1 MDNFNVTGNP
11 PCVRNERAAAA
22 ARVRAAMANLPR
34 PQGRRLDFGQP
45 ELDPNNHH
53 DGPVEQLG
61 NQVQYMNLNR

>member
-45 ELDPNNHH
+45 EFDPNNRP
-53 DGPVEQLG
+53 DGHMEQLG
-61 NQVQYMNLNR
+61 FQVQHMNLKR